1 MPSAWPFRPPS
12 TWQQVP
18 VKPVIRSEVEDGYP
32 KTRRRYT
39 KVWYQYQTNFRLHW
53 NDYDA
58 FWTFWRVDC
67 QGGASPFNIQHPITN
82 ETVLVRFAAEPEV
95 SSSVDI
101 KPWFDVSMRL
111 DLQFA

>member
-67 QGGASPFNIQHPITN
+67 QGGASPLTFSIRSQ
-82 ETVLVRFAAEPEV
+82 
-95 SSSVDI
+95 
-101 KPWFDVSMRL
+101 MRL
-111 DLQFA
+111 FWFGSLLSRRFLAA